1 MFFTMEKM
9 HQKKHIVKA
18 QVVKLT
24 LTVGLLT
31 TEQCR
36 RPTTDSLAC
45 PRGITEPV
53 KTFKCEPT

>member
-1 MFFTMEKM
+1 ML
-9 HQKKHIVKA
+9 QKKHIVKA

-24 LTVGLLT
+24 LTLCILT
-31 TEQCR
+31 TGQCC

-53 KTFKCEPT
+53 KTFKCEAI